1 MRRSPV
7 VLLPVIPVAAL
18 LSAVWLPFVNTED
31 LWFGVPR
38 LFVWCSFWVF
48 MITPVLLVVERDR
61 RAREERAGTPH
72 EGADGR

>member
-7 VLLPVIPVAAL
+7 VLLPVIPVVAL

-61 RAREERAGTPH
+61 RAREERG
-72 EGADGR
+72 E

>member
-7 VLLPVIPVAAL
+7 VLLPVIPVVAL

-61 RAREERAGTPH
+61 RAREEG
-72 EGADGR
+72 GDGR